1 MQVTSRNLSTLPDG
15 MHRLER
21 GVYLKVQ
28 GKTRA
33 FVFRYLFNNKRRDIG
48 LGGINQTLT
57 GVRAKATKYRSLLAA
72 GIDPREQKDAELA
85 EQQASTA
92 EADTLRHIPTFG
104 QFYRGAIKHLAYV
117 RQWRGPHTERAWWQQ
132 VEDYLLP
139 SLKNIRLDDITPT
152 VVADT
157 LRPIWGED
165 KGRRTLNKLH
175 GILNYARTLG
185 HVDRNYA
192 EWAGCLDGLLPARA
206 ALQRGTAE
214 THYAAV
220 PAAELRDVVRALRNE
235 DTIGAKCV
243 LFGILTVCRNTEFRL
258 AEWREFDF
266 DEKTFSVPPCRR
278 KDGKPEPHVVP
289 LSDQAVELIQSL
301 PWLCDAVFTANPP
314 RPLTSATALHAIK
327 RSCGKPITMHGV
339 RSSFSDWCARN
350 GKNFLVSEK
359 CLMHSVGGKVFMAYQ
374 RDNLLE
380 QRRVL
385 LQEWA
390 DFLYGED

>member
-117 RQWRGPHTERAWWQQ
+117 RQWRGVHTERQWWYQT
-132 VEDYLLP
+132 EHYLLP
-139 SLKNIRLDDITPT
+139 KLKNIRLDDITPT
-152 VVADT
+152 VIADT
-157 LRPIWGED
+157 VRPIWDKE
-165 KGRRTLNKLH
+165 KGRRTLDKLH
-175 GILNYARTLG
+175 GILAYAKTLG
-185 HVDRNYA
+185 FVDKNNA
-192 EWAGCLDGLLPARA
+192 EWAGCLDGLLPARSA
-206 ALQRGTAE
+206 MRRGEAE
-214 THYAAV
+214 SHYAAV
-220 PAAELRDVVRALRNE
+220 PAEELRALVRTLR
-235 DTIGAKCV
+235 DTDRIGAKCV
-243 LFGILTVCRNTEFRL
+243 LFGILTVCRNSEFRL
-258 AEWREFDF
+258 AEWGEIDL
-266 DEKTFSVPPCRR
+266 DERTFSVPPSRR
-278 KDGKPEPHVVP
+278 KDGRPEPHIVP
-289 LSDQAVELIQSL
+289 LSTQAVDLLKEI
-301 PWLCDAVFTANPP
+301 PWLCDMVFTATPP
-314 RPLTSATALHAIK
+314 KPLSIGTTLDAIK
-327 RSCGKPITMHGV
+327 RYCDRPITMHGV

-350 GKNFLVSEK
+350 NKNFLVSEK
-359 CLMHSVGGKVFMAYQ
+359 CLMHNVGGKVFMAYQ
-374 RDNLLE
+374 RDNLLD
-380 QRRVL
+380 QRRKL